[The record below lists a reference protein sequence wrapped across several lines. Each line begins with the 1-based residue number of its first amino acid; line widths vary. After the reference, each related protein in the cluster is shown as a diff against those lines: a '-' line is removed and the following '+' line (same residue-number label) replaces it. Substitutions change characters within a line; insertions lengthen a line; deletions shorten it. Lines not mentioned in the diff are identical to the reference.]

1 MAVQVTLAG
10 VVLKGAQQPLPV
22 PVPSGSGPPLQTFI
36 TRESASEGARRVT
49 VAARYHLSWDDI
61 VLTFTVNNDADFAT
75 LDASWR
81 AKQTAVSYV
90 YSGTTWTCLWESF
103 EVTRFNI
110 SLSHYT
116 IRAKLRVL
124 ART

>member
-10 VVLKGAQQPLPV
+10 VVLKGAQQPLPI
-22 PVPSGSGPPLQTFI
+22 PVPSGQGPPLQTFV

-61 VLTFTVNNDADFAT
+61 LINFTVNNDTDFNT
-75 LDASWR
+75 LDTSWR
-81 AKQTAVSYV
+81 AKHSTVAYI
-90 YSGTTWTCLWESF
+90 YGGTTWTCAWESF

-110 SLSHYT
+110 SLNHYT

-124 ART
+124 ARS